1 MPILNR
7 IHFKEES
14 VIRYAWLSLMVWLGR
29 YKICTKLAIHM
40 PIVIRIHFKEESV
53 IKYTWL
59 ALIFMK
65 LYYFRYKICTKL
77 AKLAIHMPILNRI
90 TGVESEDFI
99 NMVFF

>member
-29 YKICTKLAIHM
+29 YKICTKLA
-40 PIVIRIHFKEESV
+40 
-53 IKYTWL
+53 
-59 ALIFMK
+59 
-65 LYYFRYKICTKL
+65 
-77 AKLAIHMPILNRI
+77 KLAIHMPILNRI